1 MAVELKFS
9 PSEVGEFPCDLTV
22 ESAEA
27 GVYRVAMYGH
37 SIAPQPQ
44 GPYVIKA
51 GGSTDIA
58 FQNVFD
64 SQKEFKYV
72 CDNPAFTCKDSESIA
87 AKKDVKISV
96 AYKPEPPEDG
106 QEPEPVTHASLY
118 VQIVGSKLSAWRFY
132 LEGHQE

>member
-1 MAVELKFS
+1 MPFFARLLSCTQASKGSS
-9 PSEVGEFPCDLTV
+9 PAPVRKGGG
-22 ESAEA
+22 SAPPL
-27 GVYRVAMYGH
+27 R
-37 SIAPQPQ
+37 
-44 GPYVIKA
+44 KA

>member
-1 MAVELKFS
+1 MISFPASSCAEERRCGECARSQICRSGVEMRRYCL
-9 PSEVGEFPCDLTV
+9 
-22 ESAEA
+22 SA
-27 GVYRVAMYGH
+27 
-37 SIAPQPQ
+37 
-44 GPYVIKA
+44 KA
-51 GGSTDIA
+51 KANGKG
-58 FQNVFD
+58 
-64 SQKEFKYV
+64 
-72 CDNPAFTCKDSESIA
+72 A